1 MPDCSVRAECE
12 VTGYQLGSWRPNTA
26 RIAPTEFFAR
36 AGWHCSCPPSSNEG
50 AEREKR
56 DPRMNGMNAEAY
68 KAILNSLSEGVCAVG
83 ADGRIQ
89 CFNRQA
95 EALVAV
101 PATQA
106 IGAALEEV
114 FPEDVGDWHLLVSKV
129 RQSGRPIRE
138 SRTHLV
144 NREGKRVPVKVN
156 AVPLRDIENGQ
167 AGVILTFKDS
177 GAIELLRRE
186 LRREFTF
193 GDIVSKDDQILGILQ
208 ILPDVA
214 DSDST
219 VLLLGPTGTG
229 KELLARAIHT
239 ASPRRDGP
247 FIAINCGALPDTL
260 LESELF
266 GYRKGA
272 FTDAKQDKPGRFA
285 LAEGGTL
292 FLDEV
297 GDLSPAMQVK
307 LLRVLEEK
315 QYEPLGAVEPVRA
328 DVRIVAATNRDLDA
342 MVKSELFRA
351 DLYYRLNVIAF
362 RLPPLSERPWD
373 IPLLVEHFVEVLN
386 AEKGRAIQGV
396 SEEAMTWLTR
406 YSYPGNVR
414 ELRNI
419 IERAY
424 VLCRHDEISEECLP
438 SHVLNAADASTCEAA
453 PAPARPLRRMK
464 PEDQRRLILRTL
476 RAYNGHRAKTAEALG
491 IDKSTLWRKM
501 KKFKIEESS
510 P

>member
-1 MPDCSVRAECE
+1 MTRRAAARKVRRRPVSEADASKPE
-12 VTGYQLGSWRPNTA
+12 TGDVN
-26 RIAPTEFFAR
+26 
-36 AGWHCSCPPSSNEG
+36 C
-50 AEREKR
+50 
-56 DPRMNGMNAEAY
+56 MNAEAY

-83 ADGRIQ
+83 SDGRIR

-95 EALVAV
+95 EALVGISA
-101 PATQA
+101 AQA
-106 IGAALEEV
+106 IGSALEEV
-114 FPEDVGDWHLLVSKV
+114 FPRDAGDWHLLVSRV
-129 RQSGRPIRE
+129 SQSGQCIRE

-144 NREGKRVPVKVN
+144 NQDGKCIPVTVN

-167 AGVILTFKDS
+167 SGVILTFKDS
-177 GAIELLRRE
+177 RAIELLRRE
-186 LRREFTF
+186 LRHEFTF
-193 GDIVSKDDQILGILQ
+193 GDIVSKDDHVLRILR

-214 DSDST
+214 ESDST
-219 VLLLGPTGTG
+219 VLVLGPTGTG
-229 KELLARAIHT
+229 KELLARAIHA

-247 FIAINCGALPDTL
+247 FVAINCGALPDTL

-266 GYRKGA
+266 GYCKGA

-285 LAEGGTL
+285 LAKGGTL

-297 GDLSPAMQVK
+297 GDLSPAMQAK
-307 LLRVLEEK
+307 LLRALEEK
-315 QYEPLGAVEPVRA
+315 QYEPLGGIEPVQA
-328 DVRIVAATNRDLDA
+328 DVRIVAATNRDLAA
-342 MVKSELFRA
+342 MVKSEQFRA

-386 AEKGRAIQGV
+386 AEKGRAIQRV
-396 SEEAMTWLTR
+396 SEAAMTWLTR

-424 VLCRHDEISEECLP
+424 VLCRHDEIRQECLP
-438 SHVLNAADASTCEAA
+438 STVFEGADAPTCEARPR
-453 PAPARPLRRMK
+453 PAWSLRRMK
-464 PEDQRRLILRTL
+464 PEEQRRLIQRTL
-476 RAYNGHRAKTAEALG
+476 REHNGHRARTAEALG

-501 KKFKIEESS
+501 KKYKIEG
-510 P
+510 PRP